1 MFYIYDIY
9 IEKRQHTVTSVFGWV
24 LNVLEIHCPSNI
36 MIVVK
41 LSFALQEKA
50 ITKKL
55 KSIYLLIHDE
65 LSMLVLL
72 AIV

>member
-1 MFYIYDIY
+1 MTSIYR
-9 IEKRQHTVTSVFGWV
+9 EKTTHCYFTVFGWV
-24 LNVLEIHCPSNI
+24 WNVLESMSHRSNI
-36 MIVVK
+36 MIVVR